1 MTAQIKTNEFRPNP
15 AALAIDPELRLSLTW
30 VIAALVCLGLAVTFT
45 GELLVEP
52 AQRLPFIQIP
62 WVCFGL
68 AALIWLLDRLGGT
81 RLSHWFTVVALVVCT
96 SVAFVWYGA
105 PILLLL
111 MVLPPIV
118 ASALLTWPVA
128 VLTGLLETLWVLFLA
143 PAITGTAVDPMAM
156 TVTVGTI
163 WTVIGLL
170 LVIIRLQDQRSQ
182 WLYDQF
188 QRARQL
194 LDETRDQKVQL
205 VQMQEDLKTAYQTQE
220 LLNQRLVALRQITEE
235 AHQAKAAFVA
245 KISHEFRTPLNMIL
259 GLIDTLV
266 EAPEVYGEP
275 IPPRLYQILEIVQRN
290 SDHLAGLI
298 DDVLDLSQAEVGRLA
313 LHREWVDLADELEKS
328 LMMVVRPLLEQKEL
342 NLQISIADD
351 FPLVYCDRTRVRQ
364 VVLNLVSNAAKY
376 TEHGGI
382 TVDARRL
389 GNEVQISVTDTGPG
403 IAAHELERI
412 FELFAQAGQSQP
424 SHGASGLGLSIS
436 RQFIERHHGRIWAES
451 ELGRGST
458 FAFRLPIRPVDL
470 VLGEGDQPPVER
482 RVAEDW
488 MWRERATWPQLPEM
502 ARKQRILICDENG
515 ELTDLFTRYVD
526 DMELVGARNLSQA
539 IDQLQSHPVHTL
551 ILNSSSPQDLVTQIE
566 EARQALPDMPI
577 VGCAFPGKIEMA
589 IEAGAVGY
597 LIKPVRRADLVTAID
612 TLDRPVK
619 RLLIV
624 DDDPDIRELYT
635 RMLSIIDPTL
645 QSQTAAS
652 GAEALAMLRRCVQS
666 GDAPDLV
673 LLDILM
679 PDMSGWQV
687 LAEKNLDPTLRD
699 IPVITVSGEDQ
710 VSWPTRSPVLVAT
723 MGLGMSVPKLLGCSQ
738 RLSAMLLQPD
748 GEVDSVDEST

>member
-1 MTAQIKTNEFRPNP
+1 
-15 AALAIDPELRLSLTW
+15 
-30 VIAALVCLGLAVTFT
+30 
-45 GELLVEP
+45 
-52 AQRLPFIQIP
+52 
-62 WVCFGL
+62 
-68 AALIWLLDRLGGT
+68 
-81 RLSHWFTVVALVVCT
+81 
-96 SVAFVWYGA
+96 
-105 PILLLL
+105 
-111 MVLPPIV
+111 
-118 ASALLTWPVA
+118 
-128 VLTGLLETLWVLFLA
+128 
-143 PAITGTAVDPMAM
+143 MAM

-170 LVIIRLQDQRSQ
+170 LVITRPQNQRSQ

-188 QRARQL
+188 QRAQQL
-194 LDETRDQKVQL
+194 LDETRDQKVEL

-220 LLNQRLVALRQITEE
+220 LLNQRLVALRQIAEE

-313 LHREWVDLADELEKS
+313 LHREWVNLADELEKS

-342 NLQISIADD
+342 NLQINIADD
-351 FPLVYCDRTRVRQ
+351 FPLVYCDRTRIRQ

-389 GNEVQISVTDTGPG
+389 GNVVQISVTDTGPS

-412 FELFAQAGQSQP
+412 FELFAQARQSQP

-458 FAFRLPIRPVDL
+458 FAFRLPIQPVDL

-488 MWRERATWPQLPEM
+488 MWHERATWPQLPEM
-502 ARKQRILICDENG
+502 PRKQRILICDENG
-515 ELTDLFTRYVD
+515 ELTNLFTRYVD
-526 DMELVGARNLSQA
+526 DMELAGARNLSQA
-539 IDQLQSHPVHTL
+539 IDQLQSHPAHTL
-551 ILNSSSPQDLVTQIE
+551 ILNSSSPQELVTHVE

-577 VGCAFPGKIEMA
+577 VGCAFP
-589 IEAGAVGY
+589 
-597 LIKPVRRADLVTAID
+597 L
-612 TLDRPVK
+612 
-619 RLLIV
+619 
-624 DDDPDIRELYT
+624 
-635 RMLSIIDPTL
+635 
-645 QSQTAAS
+645 
-652 GAEALAMLRRCVQS
+652 
-666 GDAPDLV
+666 
-673 LLDILM
+673 
-679 PDMSGWQV
+679 
-687 LAEKNLDPTLRD
+687 
-699 IPVITVSGEDQ
+699 
-710 VSWPTRSPVLVAT
+710 
-723 MGLGMSVPKLLGCSQ
+723 
-738 RLSAMLLQPD
+738 
-748 GEVDSVDEST
+748 

>member
-1 MTAQIKTNEFRPNP
+1 
-15 AALAIDPELRLSLTW
+15 
-30 VIAALVCLGLAVTFT
+30 
-45 GELLVEP
+45 
-52 AQRLPFIQIP
+52 
-62 WVCFGL
+62 
-68 AALIWLLDRLGGT
+68 
-81 RLSHWFTVVALVVCT
+81 
-96 SVAFVWYGA
+96 
-105 PILLLL
+105 
-111 MVLPPIV
+111 
-118 ASALLTWPVA
+118 
-128 VLTGLLETLWVLFLA
+128 
-143 PAITGTAVDPMAM
+143 MAM

-170 LVIIRLQDQRSQ
+170 LVITRLQDQRSK

-188 QRARQL
+188 QRAQRL
-194 LDETRDQKVQL
+194 LDETRDQKVEL

-313 LHREWVDLADELEKS
+313 LHREWVNLADELEKS

-342 NLQISIADD
+342 NLQINIADD
-351 FPLVYCDRTRVRQ
+351 FPLVYCDRTRIRQ
-364 VVLNLVSNAAKY
+364 VMLNLVSNAAKY

-389 GNEVQISVTDTGPG
+389 GNVVQISVTDTGPG

-458 FAFRLPIRPVDL
+458 FAFRLPIQPVDL

-488 MWRERATWPQLPEM
+488 MWHERATWPQLPEM
-502 ARKQRILICDENG
+502 PRKQRILICDENG

-526 DMELVGARNLSQA
+526 DMELAGARNLSQA
-539 IDQLQSHPVHTL
+539 IVQLQSHPAHTL
-551 ILNSSSPQDLVTQIE
+551 ILNSSSPQELVTHVE

-577 VGCAFPGKIEMA
+577 VGCAFP
-589 IEAGAVGY
+589 
-597 LIKPVRRADLVTAID
+597 L
-612 TLDRPVK
+612 
-619 RLLIV
+619 
-624 DDDPDIRELYT
+624 
-635 RMLSIIDPTL
+635 
-645 QSQTAAS
+645 
-652 GAEALAMLRRCVQS
+652 
-666 GDAPDLV
+666 
-673 LLDILM
+673 
-679 PDMSGWQV
+679 
-687 LAEKNLDPTLRD
+687 
-699 IPVITVSGEDQ
+699 
-710 VSWPTRSPVLVAT
+710 
-723 MGLGMSVPKLLGCSQ
+723 
-738 RLSAMLLQPD
+738 
-748 GEVDSVDEST
+748 